1 KTLHDYFT
9 EREESKDSRNL
20 KIVDQ
25 LKAEKESS
33 KKEIR
38 GMFLHEVEGNQF
50 AEPVS
55 SFTHETLG
63 RKIILPSKN
72 KAHYISIETSK

>member
-1 KTLHDYFT
+1 
-9 EREESKDSRNL
+9 
-20 KIVDQ
+20 
-25 LKAEKESS
+25 
-33 KKEIR
+33 
-38 GMFLHEVEGNQF
+38 MFLHEVEGNQF

-72 KAHYISIETSK
+72 KAHYISIETSKDKEVDSNLQSFSGNNQRAILQQIPTATHVLGESNGN